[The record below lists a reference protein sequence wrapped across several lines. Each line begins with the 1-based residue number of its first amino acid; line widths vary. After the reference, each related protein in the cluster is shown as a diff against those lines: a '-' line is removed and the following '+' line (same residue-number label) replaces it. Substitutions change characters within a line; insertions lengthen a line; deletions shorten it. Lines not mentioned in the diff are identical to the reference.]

1 MIEKYRFLDDKND
14 IPDSIRDT
22 STRILRNMEMHTL
35 AKMKSPNSD
44 YYINNNN
51 RISDEEELKIYH
63 VYMLR

>member
-1 MIEKYRFLDDKND
+1 MIEKYRLLDDNNE

-35 AKMKSPNSD
+35 AKMRNPRSD

-51 RISDEEELKIYH
+51 RISEDDLKVFY

>member
-1 MIEKYRFLDDKND
+1 MIEKYRGLGGKND

-35 AKMKSPNSD
+35 DDMRDPDSD
-44 YYINNNN
+44 YYKNNI
-51 RISDEEELKIYH
+51 ISEEELKGFH

>member
-14 IPDSIRDT
+14 IPDSISDT

-35 AKMKSPNSD
+35 ADMKDLKNA

-51 RISDEEELKIYH
+51 I
-63 VYMLR
+63 